1 MSIMNSVQGIRGA
14 VAVLYSLVAVLATLA
29 GCGWPDEAPIYSHD
43 PKLLSS
49 AVASATYQRD
59 ASVLY

>member
-1 MSIMNSVQGIRGA
+1 MSIMNSVQGVRGA

-49 AVASATYQRD
+49 AVASATYQ
-59 ASVLY
+59 